1 MNTNRVDFRAIPVNP
16 SGEEAVENERR
27 FRASVE
33 GAFSTADSIMMRLSR
48 QSGGDYNSNIDGG
61 AADSIYGGIIAKVDG
76 GNASGTTNPAP

>member
-1 MNTNRVDFRAIPVNP
+1 MSTNRVDFRAIPVNP
-16 SGEEAVENERR
+16 SGEEPVENERR

-48 QSGGDYNSNIDGG
+48 QGGDYNSNIDGG